1 MRPLKKT
8 HNYGLVELLTG
19 LGAEKGWLGA
29 GVDLDDATD
38 NPEFAATPLEDGR
51 GPIGVVGFGG
61 GVGPPVGRAWAKSAV
76 ARTVKA
82 RTEPKRVKDRSLE

>member
-8 HNYGLVELLTG
+8 HNYGLVVLLTG

-38 NPEFAATPLEDGR
+38 NPECAGRPLEEGG
-51 GPIGVVGFGG
+51 GPIGVVVFAV
-61 GVGPPVGRAWAKSAV
+61 GVGPPVGRAWQS
-76 ARTVKA
+76 
-82 RTEPKRVKDRSLE
+82 PQ